1 MMSRRSIFVFLFVL
15 TTSIVSACD
24 SSPTG
29 PASNLPAT
37 VQLQVGESVVLA
49 SGGLSVSYLETTQD
63 SRCPVTVECVWEGE
77 GVVRISLSDDGGVLG
92 SPSLSTNLHGSSPN
106 AVRLD
111 RYLLT
116 VVDLDPYPETPGG
129 IPPSDYRLT
138 LRID

>member
-1 MMSRRSIFVFLFVL
+1 MSRRSISVVYFLSAV
-15 TTSIVSACD
+15 SILIACD
-24 SSPTG
+24 SSTTG
-29 PASNLPAT
+29 PTANLPTT

-63 SRCPVTVECVWEGE
+63 SRCPTAVECVWEGE
-77 GVVRISLSDDGGVLG
+77 AVVRVMLSDDGGVLG

>member
-1 MMSRRSIFVFLFVL
+1 MSWRNIVVLSFLL
-15 TTSIVSACD
+15 TTTILSACN
-24 SSPTG
+24 SSPTD
-29 PASNLPAT
+29 PASNLPVT

-63 SRCPVTVECVWEGE
+63 SRCPVAVECVWEGE

-92 SPSLSTNLHGSSPN
+92 SPSLSTNVHGSSPT

-116 VVDLDPYPETPGG
+116 LIELDPYPETPGG